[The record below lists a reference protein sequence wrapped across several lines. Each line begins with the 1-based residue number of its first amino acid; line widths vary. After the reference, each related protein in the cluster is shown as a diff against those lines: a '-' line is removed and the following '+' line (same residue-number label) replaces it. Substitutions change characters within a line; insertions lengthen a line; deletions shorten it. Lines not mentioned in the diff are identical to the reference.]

1 MVKFL
6 NTNNDLTKIE
16 IVLTDFGLAGTKMKG
31 GTPIFASPDCLANSD
46 RKNNSDIFSLGR
58 VFLLMISTIN
68 QFLKFL
74 FVPISDQKSSIQEEI
89 QNEPVLNLCS
99 KMMQVKNRI
108 QIEFVR
114 SQLYVITRFK
124 NLSSLVKISQITSTA
139 EKEETKAYID
149 HLEELS

>member
-1 MVKFL
+1 
-6 NTNNDLTKIE
+6 
-16 IVLTDFGLAGTKMKG
+16 
-31 GTPIFASPDCLANSD
+31 
-46 RKNNSDIFSLGR
+46 
-58 VFLLMISTIN
+58 MISTIN

-108 QIEFVR
+108 GIDFVR